1 MAGKENCMR
10 TIKLFLAFLIL
21 AIPAT
26 LFGQIGIRVTVGP
39 PMLPVYEQPL
49 CPGEGYLWTP
59 GYWAYNPEVSDYFWV
74 PGTWVMAPRVG
85 FLWTPGYWGYREGG
99 YYFNEGYWGEHVG
112 FYGGV
117 HYGYG
122 YYGEGYRGGRWDHDR
137 FMYNRLEN
145 RLDEARFHN
154 VYEERVE
161 HGTEI
166 RVSFNGGNG
175 GIEARE
181 NREEEAARTERHID
195 AVAEQRDHVRMAR
208 ENPELRASSNH
219 GQPKIMATSKAGEFG
234 PHAVPPVHPNELS
247 AVARPAPVNS
257 GNPTKDKQYERKQ
270 EQLIARQTQERQALQ
285 QRQDAE
291 HQRKSNA
298 DAQTLEQAHQRQTE
312 QMAHKHEAQQQKLQT
327 RQPKPKPEK
336 QNHPNEK
343 P

>member
-1 MAGKENCMR
+1 MR
-10 TIKLFLAFLIL
+10 TIRLFLAFLIM
-21 AIPAT
+21 AIPAA
-26 LFGQIGIRVTVGP
+26 LFGQMSISVTFGP

-74 PGTWVMAPRVG
+74 PGTWVRAPEAG

-122 YYGEGYRGGRWDHDR
+122 YYGEGYRGGRWDHGH
-137 FMYNRLEN
+137 FFYNRFEN
-145 RLDEARFHN
+145 HVDEVRFHN
-154 VYEERVE
+154 VYEERVD

-181 NREEEAARTERHID
+181 NREEEAARRERHID

-219 GQPKIMATSKAGEFG
+219 GQPKIMATSRPGEVG
-234 PHAVPPVHPNELS
+234 AHAQPVHPKELPPL
-247 AVARPAPVNS
+247 ARPAAAYS
-257 GNPTKDKQYERKQ
+257 GNPGKDKRHEQNQ
-270 EQLIARQTQERQALQ
+270 DQLIARQTQERQTLQ

-298 DAQTLEQAHQRQTE
+298 DAQKLEQAHQRQTE
-312 QMAHKHEAQQQKLQT
+312 QMAQKHAAQQQKLQT
-327 RQPKPKPEK
+327 RQPKPKPER